1 MHSFAQTKG
10 CNPSDGNFHL
20 AYLRREQISV
30 MSCTRL
36 GVSTSVNW
44 WVFKKS
50 STRCLRSWSNSGGRS
65 LGTEKKGCLL
75 NYQKNIGKKTKVLVT
90 SGIKDSNLK
99 RSHFDEYP
107 CTPGIGG
114 WICMWLITPWKAW
127 QENSR
132 LQPPIAQCHSPRFGS
147 NNFCKLRSQTLHFRN
162 KLPEMPGKSEEINH
176 LRTRNGSLSP
186 WHDT

>member
-1 MHSFAQTKG
+1 
-10 CNPSDGNFHL
+10 
-20 AYLRREQISV
+20 
-30 MSCTRL
+30 
-36 GVSTSVNW
+36 
-44 WVFKKS
+44 
-50 STRCLRSWSNSGGRS
+50 

-162 KLPEMPGKSEEINH
+162 KLPEMPGKSKEINH